1 MNISYNWLKE
11 FLKIDLELDRI
22 SEILTDIGLEVE
34 GVSKYQ
40 QFKGGLKGLVVGK
53 VLTCIKH
60 PNADRLKLTTVDIG
74 QEIPLQIV
82 CGAPNARV
90 GIKVPCALVG
100 AKLPDFEI
108 KKAKL
113 RGAYFN
119 IYIIYFYTFFI
130 NFHIFISSS
139 PCLKNAL

>member
-22 SEILTDIGLEVE
+22 SEILTGIGLEVE

-82 CGAPNARV
+82 CGAPNINKNQTVIVATV
-90 GIKVPCALVG
+90 GTTLYPLNGDEFK
-100 AKLPDFEI
+100 
-108 KKAKL
+108 
-113 RGAYFN
+113 
-119 IYIIYFYTFFI
+119 I
-130 NFHIFISSS
+130 NKSNKTQTTAH
-139 PCLKNAL
+139 